1 MDIHGPAS
9 VRNAKTESKKHEIR
23 TRYFFQV
30 TKQLRSRQTAAQLTT
45 RAANRSSGPRFF
57 FPFLFFVS
65 RGLRWEKNND
75 KCERRPKIAA
85 RPKSTKNLLERETRS
100 ASRGRIRQQTAPELR
115 INNQRDVNAPSAGQ
129 GAKKQIRVSASSRL
143 FDVLLVN
150 RTRHY
155 TRRNGFF
162 RSGGIGRLPS
172 KPFNTVS

>member
-9 VRNAKTESKKHEIR
+9 VRNAKTDSKKHEIR

-57 FPFLFFVS
+57 FPFLFCFERPTV
-65 RGLRWEKNND
+65 GKKND